1 MEESGTSPDPDR
13 GGKRRTKSR
22 VCVGANARTPDGE
35 ARTIGD
41 LRCERR
47 RQAQDKKRE
56 VPWLASSRESATDAR
71 EIK

>member
-1 MEESGTSPDPDR
+1 MEEGGTSSDPDR

-22 VCVGANARTPDGE
+22 VCVGANARTPMAKRGQSATCDASG
-35 ARTIGD
+35 GGKP
-41 LRCERR
+41 
-47 RQAQDKKRE
+47 KKRE